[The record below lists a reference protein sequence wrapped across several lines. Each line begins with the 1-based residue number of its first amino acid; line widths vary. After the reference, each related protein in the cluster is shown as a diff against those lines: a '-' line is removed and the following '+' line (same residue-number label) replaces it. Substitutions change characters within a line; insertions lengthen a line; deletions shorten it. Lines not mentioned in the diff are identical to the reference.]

1 MRTQVETELTEAVEA
16 LLAAKMEG
24 WPEAERGRVQ
34 RALLAYQ
41 KEPTQLQ
48 RVLVLLKL
56 PPGGHMGDVEGAISR
71 LLDLETAVVKACSIL
86 RRAGYKDFS
95 IVEGARWAAQ
105 QIAAL
110 GPPKAPSRGRVD
122 RVPQQKTAA
131 KRRAR

>member
-16 LLAAKMEG
+16 LLAAKMDG
-24 WPEAERGRVQ
+24 WPEAERGRVE

-95 IVEGARWAAQ
+95 IVEGARWAAER
-105 QIAAL
+105 IAKLA
-110 GPPKAPSRGRVD
+110 PPKAPSRGRVD
-122 RVPQQKTAA
+122 RAPQKTAA
-131 KRRAR
+131 KRRTR

>member
-1 MRTQVETELTEAVEA
+1 MRTQVETELVEAVQG
-16 LLAAKMEG
+16 LLSAKMEG
-24 WPEAERGRVQ
+24 WPEAERGRVE

-56 PPGGHMGDVEGAISR
+56 R

-95 IVEGARWAAQ
+95 IVDGARWAAE

-122 RVPQQKTAA
+122 RAPQQKTAA